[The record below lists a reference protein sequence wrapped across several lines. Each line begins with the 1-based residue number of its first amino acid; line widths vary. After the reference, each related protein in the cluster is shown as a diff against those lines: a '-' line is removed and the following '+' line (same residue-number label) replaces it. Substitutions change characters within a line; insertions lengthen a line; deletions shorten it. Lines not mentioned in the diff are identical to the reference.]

1 MDRLIGKVAVVT
13 GGSRGI
19 GAAIADKLASEGAA
33 VAIVYKSNAEKAQAV
48 VDKMTAAGGNAA
60 SFAADVTIRS
70 AVDGVIEAI
79 VKRFGHID
87 ILVNNAGM
95 FESSSF
101 GNIDAALVQRVFSAN
116 MDSVLNMTQASVPHF
131 PPTGGRIVN
140 VSTNLIYSPRPGTGI
155 YAASKAAVSVL
166 THAFAKELG
175 ARGITVNA
183 VAPSMTD
190 TDMTAATPEARRQ
203 QVIANTPAGRI
214 GEPSDIADVIA
225 FLASDESR
233 WITGRT
239 LLTDGG
245 LTDAL

>member
-48 VDKMTAAGGNAA
+48 VDKMTAAGANAA